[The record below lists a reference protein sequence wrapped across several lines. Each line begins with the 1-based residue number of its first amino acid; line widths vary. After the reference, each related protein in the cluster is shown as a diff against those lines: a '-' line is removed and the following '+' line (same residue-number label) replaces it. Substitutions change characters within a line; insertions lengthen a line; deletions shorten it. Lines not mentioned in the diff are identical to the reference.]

1 MNLRTTLYTF
11 LLLSGTSFSLNAAE
25 SLRLIDRGLDGNERY
40 YAVTC
45 PDNTMG
51 SVKVIFDFD
60 SNAIPEV
67 SDDVR
72 RSRISAKATKPKI
85 VQVCIY
91 PVSGTE
97 QCRNKW
103 DLDAAAIESCQKS
116 ANPPLTEEQKKVL
129 ERPRLGV

>member
-1 MNLRTTLYTF
+1 MNLQTNLYTF
-11 LLLSGTSFSLNAAE
+11 LLLGGISFSLNAAE
-25 SLRLIDRGLDGNERY
+25 PLRLIDRGLDGNERY
-40 YAVTC
+40 YAITC

-51 SVKVIFDFD
+51 SVKVVFAFD

-72 RSRISAKATKPKI
+72 RARINAKATKAKI

-91 PVSGTE
+91 PVSGVE

-103 DLDAAAIESCQKS
+103 DLDTAAIASCQKS
-116 ANPPLTEEQKKVL
+116 ATPPLTEEQKKVL
-129 ERPRLGV
+129 ERPHLGV

>member
-1 MNLRTTLYTF
+1 MNLQTNLFTF
-11 LLLSGTSFSLNAAE
+11 LLLSGISFSLSADE
-25 SLRLIDRGLDGNERY
+25 PLRLIDRGLDGNERY

-51 SVKVIFDFD
+51 SVKVVFDFD
-60 SNAIPEV
+60 PNAVPEV

-72 RSRISAKATKPKI
+72 RARINAKATKPKI

-91 PVSGTE
+91 PVSGAE

-103 DLDAAAIESCQKS
+103 DLDTAAIESCQKS
-116 ANPPLTEEQKKVL
+116 ATPPLTEEQKKVL
-129 ERPRLGV
+129 ERPHLGV